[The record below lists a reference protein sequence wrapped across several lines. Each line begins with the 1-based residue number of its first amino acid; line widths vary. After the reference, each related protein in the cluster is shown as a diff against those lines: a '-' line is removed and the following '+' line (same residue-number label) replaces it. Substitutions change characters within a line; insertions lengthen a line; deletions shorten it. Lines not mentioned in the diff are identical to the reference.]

1 MNDIKYKSIVEIEPN
16 SKTVFTHMV
25 DHNGWHKCDDISME
39 KVKEIVYLGK
49 CRFEGDLFAVY
60 YNVPNS
66 IRIWKGIKGDEF
78 NK

>member
-16 SKTVFTHMV
+16 SKTVYNYMMTS
-25 DHNGWHKCDDISME
+25 NGWQKCDINMG

-60 YNVPNS
+60 YKEHNV
-66 IRIWKGIKGDEF
+66 ILIWKGIKGHEF